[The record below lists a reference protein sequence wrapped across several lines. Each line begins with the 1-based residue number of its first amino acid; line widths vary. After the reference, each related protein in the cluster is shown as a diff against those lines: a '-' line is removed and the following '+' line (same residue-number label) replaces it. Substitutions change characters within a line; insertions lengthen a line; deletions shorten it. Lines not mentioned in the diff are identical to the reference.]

1 MRKTWGK
8 KVSSL
13 YYLQSRYYDPVTC
26 KFINSDDPMIVYQT
40 AYNPLG
46 VHLWDYC
53 DENPVM
59 NVDKVGYQYD
69 VNAALKY
76 DKKWWNGKHSSY
88 YNYGNAKG
96 NTFSIYRSNY

>member
-1 MRKTWGK
+1 M
-8 KVSSL
+8 
-13 YYLQSRYYDPVTC
+13 QSRYYDPVTC

-76 DKKWWNGKHSSY
+76 DKKWWNGKHNSY